1 MGNKSEGGATAVTTK
16 ERAEETLQRLKERL
30 PDIFSMDWL
39 DSHREDVVQILEER
53 PPSAVSKALSI
64 NINSLNSWRKR
75 RGLSGR
81 RGKDAAVPGPDR
93 PADAGQTIA
102 PDLIDDN
109 PWQPRKTLD
118 PEALES
124 LAGSIGMS
132 GLLQFPLGRR
142 QPDGRVQ
149 LGFAK
154 DFLLS
159 R

>member
-1 MGNKSEGGATAVTTK
+1 MGPA
-16 ERAEETLQRLKERL
+16 
-30 PDIFSMDWL
+30 
-39 DSHREDVVQILEER
+39 
-53 PPSAVSKALSI
+53 AVSKALSI

-154 DFLLS
+154 DLLLS